1 MVEIMKMF
9 DLHNIMKRAWQIKR
23 QDERNIFSLCLKM
36 AWEEAKEEQKLPK
49 LVGTPKQ
56 VAWAEKLRERHLQ
69 ILRRELERAN
79 SILIARG
86 DKPLSGKRL
95 KATMKENSAV
105 YFIEQRKKIEDY
117 SIIVMSKAW
126 EEDQRQRVEDR
137 R

>member
-1 MVEIMKMF
+1 MERKYNLHRIMS
-9 DLHNIMKRAWQIKR
+9 RAWEIKKE
-23 QDERNIFSLCLKM
+23 DKRNVFGLCLEM
-36 AWEEAKEEQKLPK
+36 AWEEAKEVKEVKLPK

-56 VAWAEKLRERHLQ
+56 VAWAEKLRERHLE
-69 ILRRELERAN
+69 ILKRELEKAN
-79 SILIARG
+79 TILIARG

-95 KATMKENSAV
+95 KATMKETSAV

>member
-1 MVEIMKMF
+1 MKY
-9 DLHNIMKRAWQIKR
+9 DLKKIMKRAWEIKK
-23 QDERNIFSLCLKM
+23 ENSRNIFSLCLKI
-36 AWEEAKEEQKLPK
+36 AWEEAKEETSLPK

-95 KATMKENSAV
+95 KATMQETSAV

-117 SIIVMSKAW
+117 SIIIMSKEW
-126 EEDQRQRVEDR
+126 EENQRQKVQRAQ
-137 R
+137 

>member
-1 MVEIMKMF
+1 MKY
-9 DLHNIMKRAWQIKR
+9 DLRKIMKRAWEIKR
-23 QDERNIFSLCLKM
+23 QDKRNIFSFCLKM
-36 AWEEAKEEQKLPK
+36 AWEEAKEETSLPK

-95 KATMKENSAV
+95 KATMQETSAA

-117 SIIVMSKAW
+117 SIIIMSKEW
-126 EEDQRQRVEDR
+126 EENQRQKVQRAQ
-137 R
+137 

>member
-1 MVEIMKMF
+1 MKY
-9 DLHNIMKRAWQIKR
+9 DLKKIMKRAWEIKK
-23 QDERNIFSLCLKM
+23 ENSRNIFSLCLKI
-36 AWEEAKEEQKLPK
+36 AWEEAKEETSLPK

-95 KATMKENSAV
+95 KATMQETSAV
-105 YFIEQRKKIEDY
+105 YFIEQRKKIENY
-117 SIIVMSKAW
+117 SIVIMSKEW
-126 EEDQRQRVEDR
+126 EENQRQKVQRVQ
-137 R
+137 

>member
-1 MVEIMKMF
+1 MKY
-9 DLHNIMKRAWQIKR
+9 DLRKIMKRAWEIKR
-23 QDERNIFSLCLKM
+23 QDKRNIFSFCLKM
-36 AWEEAKEEQKLPK
+36 AWEEAKEETSLPK

-95 KATMKENSAV
+95 KATMQETSAV

-117 SIIVMSKAW
+117 SIIIMSKEW
-126 EEDQRQRVEDR
+126 EENQRQKVQRAQ
-137 R
+137 

>member
-1 MVEIMKMF
+1 MKRF
-9 DLHNIMKRAWQIKR
+9 NLHRIMKRAWEIKR
-23 QDERNIFSLCLKM
+23 QDKRNIFSICLKM
-36 AWEEAKEEQKLPK
+36 AWEEAKEETSLPK
-49 LVGTPKQ
+49 LIGTPKQ
-56 VAWAEKLRERHLQ
+56 VAWAEKLRERHLE
-69 ILRRELERAN
+69 ILRRELKKAN
-79 SILIARG
+79 TILISRG

-95 KATMKENSAV
+95 KAAMQETSAV